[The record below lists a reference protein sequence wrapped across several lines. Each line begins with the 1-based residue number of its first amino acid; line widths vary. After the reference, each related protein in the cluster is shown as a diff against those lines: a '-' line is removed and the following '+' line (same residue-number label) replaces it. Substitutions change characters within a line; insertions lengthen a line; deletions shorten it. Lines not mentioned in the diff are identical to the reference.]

1 MGKLL
6 DGFIAQ
12 YENEDAVLSLK
23 DLMSD
28 EEIGEWELLVKV
40 FTDLEITEIGPS
52 LAKINKYYRLNRNQ
66 EMALLALVKMLE
78 LMVATA
84 RDKVMLGQDPNGESL
99 HPDNVTRVTNF
110 DNGGGMFG

>member
-66 EMALLALVKMLE
+66 EMA
-78 LMVATA
+78 A